1 MVSFPKKLK
10 LKQELFGVKMK
21 TMKLKNIK
29 KPVPTKKGG
38 LGRNI
43 HVHSGHVN
51 GSGKGSRR
59 K

>member
-1 MVSFPKKLK
+1 
-10 LKQELFGVKMK
+10 MK